1 MDGKNEKYAIKYPI
15 SSLCRAHAV
24 SSHASKSKGW
34 EREELA
40 RLRKECKTS
49 GDSIKI
55 PLRKNGGESLE
66 ESEDQGV
73 AEAAEQ

>member
-24 SSHASKSKGW
+24 SSHILRSEEL

-40 RLRKECKTS
+40 RLRKECQTS

-55 PLRKNGGESLE
+55 PLRKHGGKSLE
-66 ESEDQGV
+66 EGEDQGI